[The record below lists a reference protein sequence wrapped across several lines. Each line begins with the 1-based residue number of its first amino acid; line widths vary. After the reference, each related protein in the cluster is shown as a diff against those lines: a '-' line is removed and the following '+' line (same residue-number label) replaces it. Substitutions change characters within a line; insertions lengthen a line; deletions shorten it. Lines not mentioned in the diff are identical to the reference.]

1 MANALSRAATF
12 LRNPGNANPNG
23 PMTDTNEHATV
34 KLGSRVRIREA
45 DSAEVE
51 TFHVVPPAEVDV
63 LANKIPP
70 NSPMAQ
76 ALLGS
81 KPGDTVEYEAPAGA
95 IELHVVDVADD

>member
-1 MANALSRAATF
+1 MSNS
-12 LRNPGNANPNG
+12 NDP
-23 PMTDTNEHATV
+23 DTV
-34 KLGSRVRIREA
+34 QLGSCVQIREA
-45 DSAEVE
+45 DSSEVE

-81 KPGDTVEYEAPAGA
+81 KPGDTVAYEAPSGSIA
-95 IELHVVDVADD
+95 LHVIDVSNA